1 MKNSFYR
8 FLLYGFIIFLFF
20 VMLFSFVFTNKK
32 LTKDISSNVSGFV
45 TKVDS
50 VVSVPF
56 TALSKS
62 HNVIS
67 DLLSTYNENQDL
79 KKSLSNLENQSSII
93 SNLKVSMESSVV
105 LNNFIYVDNILNDS
119 LRASLNLS
127 DKLSRDNVLTA
138 EVSMRPSVTWL
149 KELTINV
156 GKSKNVSKSMLATSN
171 GGVIGLVTKVYDDT
185 TTISLLSSSSSDSY
199 LASSVKSEDDNHI
212 FGIISRY
219 DNKKKLLEMT
229 QLNSSSNVKVGT
241 EVVTSG
247 LDDVSVKDVPIGTVD
262 SVSDYEGNRTILVK
276 PYADFD
282 KISYVTLVGDGK

>member
-8 FLLYGFIIFLFF
+8 FLLYGFIILLFF

-62 HNVIS
+62 HIVIS
-67 DLLSTYNENQDL
+67 DLLSTYNENRDL

-93 SNLKVSMESSVV
+93 SNLQEE
-105 LNNFIYVDNILNDS
+105 NDS

-127 DKLSRDNVLTA
+127 HKLSRDNVLTA
-138 EVSMRPSVTWL
+138 DVSMRPSVTWL

-171 GGVIGLVTKVYDDT
+171 GGVIGFVTKVYDDT

-199 LASSVKSEDDNHI
+199 LASSVKSEDDNQI

>member
-8 FLLYGFIIFLFF
+8 FLLYGFIIILFF

-62 HNVIS
+62 RNVIS
-67 DLLSTYNENQDL
+67 DLLSTYNENRDL

-93 SNLKVSMESSVV
+93 SNLQEE
-105 LNNFIYVDNILNDS
+105 NDS

-138 EVSMRPSVTWL
+138 DVSMRPSVTWL

-171 GGVIGLVTKVYDDT
+171 GGVIGFVTKVYDDT

-199 LASSVKSEDDNHI
+199 LASSVKSEDDNQI

>member
-8 FLLYGFIIFLFF
+8 FLLYGFIIVLFF

-62 HNVIS
+62 NNVIS
-67 DLLSTYNENQDL
+67 DLLSTYNENRDL

-93 SNLKVSMESSVV
+93 SNLQEE
-105 LNNFIYVDNILNDS
+105 NDS

>member
-62 HNVIS
+62 RNVIS
-67 DLLSTYNENQDL
+67 DLLSTYNENRDL

-93 SNLKVSMESSVV
+93 SNLQEE
-105 LNNFIYVDNILNDS
+105 NDS

-171 GGVIGLVTKVYDDT
+171 GGVIGFVTKVYDDT

-199 LASSVKSEDDNHI
+199 LASSVKSEDDNQI

-219 DNKKKLLEMT
+219 DKKKKLLEMT

>member
-8 FLLYGFIIFLFF
+8 FLLYGFIIILFF

-56 TALSKS
+56 TAFSKS

-93 SNLKVSMESSVV
+93 SNLQEE
-105 LNNFIYVDNILNDS
+105 NDS

-138 EVSMRPSVTWL
+138 EVSMRPSVNWL

-171 GGVIGLVTKVYDDT
+171 GGVIGFVTKVYDDT

-199 LASSVKSEDDNHI
+199 LASSVKSEDDNQI

-229 QLNSSSNVKVGT
+229 QLNSSSNIKVGT

>member
-8 FLLYGFIIFLFF
+8 FLLYGFIIVLFF

-62 HNVIS
+62 RNVIS
-67 DLLSTYNENQDL
+67 DLLSTYNENRDL

-93 SNLKVSMESSVV
+93 SNLQEE
-105 LNNFIYVDNILNDS
+105 NDS

>member
-8 FLLYGFIIFLFF
+8 FLLYGFIIILFF

-32 LTKDISSNVSGFV
+32 LTKDISFNVSGLV

-62 HNVIS
+62 HNVLS
-67 DLLSTYNENQDL
+67 DLLSTYSENRDL
-79 KKSLSNLENQSSII
+79 KKSLSNLENQSAII
-93 SNLKVSMESSVV
+93 SNLQEE
-105 LNNFIYVDNILNDS
+105 NDS

-138 EVSMRPSVTWL
+138 EVSIRPSVTWL

-171 GGVIGLVTKVYDDT
+171 GGVIGFVTKVYDDT

-199 LASSVKSEDDNHI
+199 LASSVKSENDNQI

-262 SVSDYEGNRTILVK
+262 SVIDYEGNRTILVK

>member
-8 FLLYGFIIFLFF
+8 FLLYGFIIILFF

-50 VVSVPF
+50 VASVPF

-93 SNLKVSMESSVV
+93 SNLQEE
-105 LNNFIYVDNILNDS
+105 NDS

-127 DKLSRDNVLTA
+127 DKLSRDTVLTA

-171 GGVIGLVTKVYDDT
+171 GGVIGFVTKVYDDT

-199 LASSVKSEDDNHI
+199 LASSVKSEDDNQI

>member
-45 TKVDS
+45 TKVDL

-93 SNLKVSMESSVV
+93 SNLQEE
-105 LNNFIYVDNILNDS
+105 NDS

-127 DKLSRDNVLTA
+127 DKLSRDTVLTA

-171 GGVIGLVTKVYDDT
+171 GGVIGFVTKVYDDT

-199 LASSVKSEDDNHI
+199 LASSVKSEDDNQI

>member
-56 TALSKS
+56 TAFSKS

-93 SNLKVSMESSVV
+93 SNLQEE
-105 LNNFIYVDNILNDS
+105 NDS

-138 EVSMRPSVTWL
+138 EVSMRPSVNWL

-171 GGVIGLVTKVYDDT
+171 GGVIGFVTKVYDDT

-199 LASSVKSEDDNHI
+199 LASSVKSEDDNQI

-229 QLNSSSNVKVGT
+229 QLNSSSNIKVGT

>member
-8 FLLYGFIIFLFF
+8 FLLYGFIVILFF

-32 LTKDISSNVSGFV
+32 LTKDISFNVSGLV

-56 TALSKS
+56 TVLSKS
-62 HNVIS
+62 HNVLS
-67 DLLSTYNENQDL
+67 DLLSTYSENRDL
-79 KKSLSNLENQSSII
+79 KKSLSNLENQSAII
-93 SNLKVSMESSVV
+93 SNLQEE
-105 LNNFIYVDNILNDS
+105 NDS

-127 DKLSRDNVLTA
+127 DKLGRDNVLTA

-171 GGVIGLVTKVYDDT
+171 GGVIGFVTKVYDDT

-199 LASSVKSEDDNHI
+199 LASSVKSEDDNQI

-262 SVSDYEGNRTILVK
+262 SVIDYEGNRTILVK

>member
-8 FLLYGFIIFLFF
+8 FLLYGFIILLFF

-62 HNVIS
+62 RNVIS
-67 DLLSTYNENQDL
+67 DLLSTYNENRDL

-93 SNLKVSMESSVV
+93 SNLQEE
-105 LNNFIYVDNILNDS
+105 NDS

-171 GGVIGLVTKVYDDT
+171 GGVIGFVTKVYDDT

>member
-8 FLLYGFIIFLFF
+8 FLLYGFIIILFF

-50 VVSVPF
+50 VASVPF

-67 DLLSTYNENQDL
+67 DLLSTYNENRDL

-93 SNLKVSMESSVV
+93 SNLQEE
-105 LNNFIYVDNILNDS
+105 NDS

-127 DKLSRDNVLTA
+127 DKLSRDTVLTA

-171 GGVIGLVTKVYDDT
+171 GGVIGFVTKVYDDT

-199 LASSVKSEDDNHI
+199 LASSVKSEDDNQI

>member
-8 FLLYGFIIFLFF
+8 FLLYGFIIILFF

-32 LTKDISSNVSGFV
+32 LTKDISSNFSGFV

-62 HNVIS
+62 RNVIS
-67 DLLSTYNENQDL
+67 DLLSTYNENRDL

-93 SNLKVSMESSVV
+93 SNLQEE
-105 LNNFIYVDNILNDS
+105 NDS

-171 GGVIGLVTKVYDDT
+171 GGVIGFVTKVYDDT

-199 LASSVKSEDDNHI
+199 LASSVKSEDDNQI
-212 FGIISRY
+212 FGIISHY

>member
-8 FLLYGFIIFLFF
+8 FLLYGFIFILFF

-32 LTKDISSNVSGFV
+32 LTKDISFNVSGLV

-56 TALSKS
+56 TVLSKS
-62 HNVIS
+62 HNVLS
-67 DLLSTYNENQDL
+67 DLLSTYSENRDL
-79 KKSLSNLENQSSII
+79 KKSLSNLENQSAII
-93 SNLKVSMESSVV
+93 SNLQEE
-105 LNNFIYVDNILNDS
+105 NDS

-127 DKLSRDNVLTA
+127 DKLGRDNVLTA
-138 EVSMRPSVTWL
+138 EVSIRPSVTWL

-171 GGVIGLVTKVYDDT
+171 GGVIGFVTKVYDDT

-199 LASSVKSEDDNHI
+199 LASSVKSEDGNQI

-262 SVSDYEGNRTILVK
+262 SVIDYEGNRTILVK

>member
-8 FLLYGFIIFLFF
+8 FLLYGFIIILFF

-32 LTKDISSNVSGFV
+32 LTKDISFNVSGLV

-56 TALSKS
+56 TVLSKS
-62 HNVIS
+62 HNVLS
-67 DLLSTYNENQDL
+67 YLLSTYSENRDL
-79 KKSLSNLENQSSII
+79 KKSLSNLENQSAII
-93 SNLKVSMESSVV
+93 SNLQEE
-105 LNNFIYVDNILNDS
+105 NDS

-171 GGVIGLVTKVYDDT
+171 GGVIGFVTKVYDDT

-199 LASSVKSEDDNHI
+199 LASSVKSEDDNQI

-241 EVVTSG
+241 VVVTSG

-262 SVSDYEGNRTILVK
+262 SVIDYEGNRTILVK

>member
-8 FLLYGFIIFLFF
+8 FLLYGFIIILFF

-32 LTKDISSNVSGFV
+32 LTKDISFNVSGLV

-56 TALSKS
+56 TVLSKS
-62 HNVIS
+62 HNVLS
-67 DLLSTYNENQDL
+67 DLLSTYSENRDL
-79 KKSLSNLENQSSII
+79 KKSLSNLENQSAII
-93 SNLKVSMESSVV
+93 SNLQEE
-105 LNNFIYVDNILNDS
+105 NDS

-127 DKLSRDNVLTA
+127 DKLDRDNVLTA

-171 GGVIGLVTKVYDDT
+171 GGVIGFVTKVYDDT

-199 LASSVKSEDDNHI
+199 LASSVKSEDDNQI

-262 SVSDYEGNRTILVK
+262 SVIDYEGNRTILVK

>member
-8 FLLYGFIIFLFF
+8 FLLYGFIIILFF

-32 LTKDISSNVSGFV
+32 LTKDISFNVSGLV

-56 TALSKS
+56 TALSIS
-62 HNVIS
+62 HNVLS
-67 DLLSTYNENQDL
+67 DLLSTYSENRDL
-79 KKSLSNLENQSSII
+79 KKSLSNLENQSAII
-93 SNLKVSMESSVV
+93 SNLQEE
-105 LNNFIYVDNILNDS
+105 NDS

-127 DKLSRDNVLTA
+127 DKLGRDNVLTA

-171 GGVIGLVTKVYDDT
+171 GGVIGFVTKVYDDT

-199 LASSVKSEDDNHI
+199 LASSVKSEDGNQI

-262 SVSDYEGNRTILVK
+262 SVIDYEGNRTILVK